1 MKKLS
6 TYRIRGML
14 VCGAV
19 LVVSL
24 VWMTQAV
31 LALPPRPDSRAPVKG
46 ASIELHVE
54 GLGPDMWAVV
64 QWLDG
69 LGEWHDVD
77 GWRGELEE
85 QRVTWWVSPK
95 HFGDGPFRW
104 VVYRGADGK
113 ILASSES
120 FDLPAGHGQLVRV
133 AVLIG
138 E

>member
-1 MKKLS
+1 MKKGS
-6 TYRIRGML
+6 AYWAQVVL

-19 LVVSL
+19 SVVSL
-24 VWMTQAV
+24 VWMAQVV
-31 LALPPRPDSRAPVKG
+31 LALPPRPDPGAPVKG

-54 GLGPDMWAVV
+54 GLEPDMWAVV

-85 QRVTWWVSPK
+85 QRVTWWVSPE

-104 VVYRGADGK
+104 MVYRGSDGEV
-113 ILASSES
+113 LATSES
-120 FDLPAGHGQLVRV
+120 FDLPAGHGHLTRV